1 MELAW
6 PGGQKYPAAQSPE
19 AEDSPVEEQKE
30 PAGQRLQ
37 SERALL
43 PLAALRVPTGQGVGA
58 VDCAGQYDPGGQR
71 LPVVPSV
78 GVALRDCRRQKYPAE
93 HAPAGADM
101 PLAGQYMPPGHG
113 SATLVPLMHT
123 SPAAHSPLEGV
134 GEEAA
139 PEHK

>member
-1 MELAW
+1 MGAESPVDA
-6 PGGQKYPAAQSPE
+6 QKLPARHARQSATAEMPE
-19 AEDSPVEEQKE
+19 A
-30 PAGQRLQ
+30 
-37 SERALL
+37 LL
-43 PLAALRVPTGQGVGA
+43 KVPTGHGVGA
-58 VDCAGQYDPGGQR
+58 VDCAGQYDPRGQR

-113 SATLVPLMHT
+113 SATLVPLTHT
-123 SPAAHSPLEGV
+123 SPAAHSPVDGA
-134 GEEAA
+134 GELAL